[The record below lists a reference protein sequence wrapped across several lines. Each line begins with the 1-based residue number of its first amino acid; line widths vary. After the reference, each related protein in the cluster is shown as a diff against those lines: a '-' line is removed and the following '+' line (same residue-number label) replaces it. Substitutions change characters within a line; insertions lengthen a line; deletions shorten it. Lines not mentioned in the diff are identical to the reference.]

1 MLAKMT
7 ASFASATAIAAIV
20 LLSSLCQDVAFGQA
34 GGSAQSPAN
43 QNFEPRKAV
52 PGTDGQAR
60 TSVAENGPPAQAA
73 MPDPLLGDW
82 RVTYLADSSA
92 AALKIE
98 KVMRGIIGASLT
110 GTFVAA
116 DGRKCPLSGAIFQTI
131 AGMYPDGTKIVTM
144 DITAMMRV
152 AVQCDGRPISIE
164 AFLIDDRGKFSGA
177 GRATAGQGSSA
188 NSTVST
194 IQLVH

>member
-1 MLAKMT
+1 MLSKMT
-7 ASFASATAIAAIV
+7 ASFASATSVAAII
-20 LLSSLCQDVAFGQA
+20 LLAGLSQDVALGEA
-34 GGSAQSPAN
+34 GGGAQSPAK
-43 QNFEPRKAV
+43 QNIEPQKTA
-52 PGTDGQAR
+52 PGADNQAR
-60 TSVAENGPPAQAA
+60 MSVAENSQPAQAA
-73 MPDPLLGDW
+73 TPDPLLGDW
-82 RVTYLADSSA
+82 RGTYLADSSA
-92 AALKIE
+92 AALNIE
-98 KVMRGIIGASLT
+98 KVAHGVIGASLT

-144 DITAMMRV
+144 DITGMMRV

-188 NSTVST
+188 TSTVST